1 MLAGPS
7 RASAAHPWGARDAG
21 RGIFGP
27 EEAAQAGGGGGSADA
42 SDLGGVWHRCSGAT
56 GEAWQRVAEP
66 QGSLCHAA
74 LDTLAVQ
81 AAFRCDHISGTCPL
95 RTRRLQCW
103 GRRGVRSQRRVHV
116 RLSTECGRARLPARG
131 PPGGTCCLQWGP
143 LRCVFCVEADAR
155 QQMAL
160 TLTLHLLAAGDR
172 ERERGE
178 RRGEGGVC
186 SGDSRTGPAQGSRAG
201 VGRGLRYSRFLVR
214 HGGWVVSAV
223 GWGETKKS

>member
-7 RASAAHPWGARDAG
+7 RASAAHPRGARDAG

-56 GEAWQRVAEP
+56 GEAGQRVAEP

-103 GRRGVRSQRRVHV
+103 GRRGVRSQRGVHV
-116 RLSTECGRARLPARG
+116 RLGTECGRARLPARG

-172 ERERGE
+172 ERERE
-178 RRGEGGVC
+178 RREKG
-186 SGDSRTGPAQGSRAG
+186 
-201 VGRGLRYSRFLVR
+201 
-214 HGGWVVSAV
+214 
-223 GWGETKKS
+223 